1 MQPLQVAQSYTATI
15 PADTGVGMDSA
26 TLSHAI
32 EPFYSTKGVGKGTGL
47 GLSMVHGLAGQ
58 SGGFLQLDSAE
69 GYGTTATLWLPAAD
83 PEALAAP
90 DKLEEW
96 SQGQT
101 GLNILLVDDEAL
113 VRQGTG
119 AILHDLG
126 HNVLE
131 VDAGGDA
138 LGVLRSQ
145 PVDILVTDYL
155 MPGMSGLELA
165 RSARKLR
172 RDLPVLM
179 ITGFADLVDDSASD
193 VSRLSKPFHV
203 RELAQAIER
212 EMNRPAG
219 Q

>member
-1 MQPLQVAQSYTATI
+1 MGVRLEVATHRAAIRTFNAALYVTQSDGRHGLPDGDYVLVEVT
-15 PADTGVGMDSA
+15 DTGVGMDAA

-32 EPFYSTKGVGKGTGL
+32 EPFYSTRGVGKGTGL

-69 GYGTTATLWLPAAD
+69 GRGTTATLWLPAAD
-83 PEALAAP
+83 PDALAAP

-126 HNVLE
+126 HNVWRPMQGATLCACC
-131 VDAGGDA
+131 V
-138 LGVLRSQ
+138 RS
-145 PVDILVTDYL
+145 PSTFLSPII
-155 MPGMSGLELA
+155 SC
-165 RSARKLR
+165 RS
-172 RDLPVLM
+172 
-179 ITGFADLVDDSASD
+179 
-193 VSRLSKPFHV
+193 
-203 RELAQAIER
+203 
-212 EMNRPAG
+212 
-219 Q
+219 